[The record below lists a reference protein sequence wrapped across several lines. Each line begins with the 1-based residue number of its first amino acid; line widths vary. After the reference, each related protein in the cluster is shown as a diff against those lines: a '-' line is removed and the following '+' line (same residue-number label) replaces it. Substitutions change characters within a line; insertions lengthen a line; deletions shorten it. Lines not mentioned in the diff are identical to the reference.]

1 MQKFL
6 QQKTCELLAKERSE
20 SERAFILKV
29 LTRKGRK
36 PAAARSEAAVGEGR
50 AATVANPAQR
60 RPAHDVVS

>member
-36 PAAARSEAAVGEGR
+36 TAAARSEAAPWLSLPLLLPLHGNR
-50 AATVANPAQR
+50 AYSLA
-60 RPAHDVVS
+60 

>member
-36 PAAARSEAAVGEGR
+36 TAAARSEAAVGEGR
-50 AATVANPAQR
+50 AATVANPDQR

>member
-36 PAAARSEAAVGEGR
+36 TAAARSEAAVGEGS
-50 AATVANPAQR
+50 N
-60 RPAHDVVS
+60 SG